1 MLKIP
6 SISVEFLKIPITGSS
21 DLATFAVEM
30 AVLPDGQDPDTG
42 DWKTAEWSTAGEA
55 MILIGPGTSLP
66 LTKGVTYVAWARIT
80 AAPETPVLT
89 SGKVHIT

>member
-6 SISVEFLKIPITGSS
+6 SISVEYLKIPISGSA
-21 DLATFAVEM
+21 DLATFPVKM
-30 AVLPDGQDPDTG
+30 AVLPDGQDPDDD

-55 MILIGPGTSLP
+55 MVLIGPGTDLP
-66 LTKGVTYVAWARIT
+66 LTKGVTYVAWARLT
-80 AAPETPVLT
+80 LAPETPVLT